1 MSSPAAVET
10 ASLTEHTSMWGL
22 YTKLVKRGI
31 IAIIAVVV
39 ILGFITGVL

>member
-1 MSSPAAVET
+1 MPSPAAAET
-10 ASLTEHTSMWGL
+10 VSLTAHTSMWAL

-31 IAIIAVVV
+31 IGIIAVVV

>member
-1 MSSPAAVET
+1 MSSSASAET
-10 ASLTEHTSMWGL
+10 ASLTAHTSMWDL

-31 IAIIAVVV
+31 IGIIAVVV